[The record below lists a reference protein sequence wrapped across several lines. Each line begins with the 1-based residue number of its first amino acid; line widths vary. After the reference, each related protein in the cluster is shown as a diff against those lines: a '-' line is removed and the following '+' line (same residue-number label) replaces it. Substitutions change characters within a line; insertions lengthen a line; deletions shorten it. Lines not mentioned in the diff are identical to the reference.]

1 MTSSQSGTTDE
12 KLFIGLAA
20 DLITQAWVGMG
31 KIKNPITDKLEPNL
45 PAAALLI
52 DMLDMLKRK
61 TEGRR
66 GEEEDKLLTEN
77 LQQLKLNYIHE
88 LDQQKE
94 AEAEQS
100 DEGATAADPAAGG
113 DTAEA
118 PAADDPAGADTG
130 AAPSGDADAAS
141 ESG

>member
-88 LDQQKE
+88 LDQQKQ

-100 DEGATAADPAAGG
+100 DDGAAAADPAAGG

-118 PAADDPAGADTG
+118 PAEDDPAGPDTG
-130 AAPSGDADAAS
+130 AAPPGDADAAS